1 MDAKDPTDRGM
12 ILAKSKPRLR
22 SSVPWNPPPKS
33 GRRNLAFARAML
45 VVDFGVRRSETLGSM
60 APFFSLGIGFD
71 VSAIASERSM
81 RSLSDVKIEI
91 SNSAKLISGT

>member
-1 MDAKDPTDRGM
+1 
-12 ILAKSKPRLR
+12 
-22 SSVPWNPPPKS
+22 
-33 GRRNLAFARAML
+33 
-45 VVDFGVRRSETLGSM
+45 M